1 MIHTVIVACNFSEQD
16 KEARL
21 KAVDDSQEKPL
32 GPQWQLFQGQGD
44 EYLAFRQFED
54 FDFHKGL
61 EALGHLPWQQRESVR
76 LLCRAAT
83 SGDFTQSEY

>member
-1 MIHTVIVACNFSEQD
+1 MIHTVIVACTVSEQD

-21 KAVDDSQEKPL
+21 AALDASQNTPL
-32 GPQWQLFQGQGD
+32 GPQWQLFQGEGD
-44 EYLAFRQFED
+44 EYLAIRQFEN
-54 FDFHKGL
+54 FDFHAGL
-61 EALGHLPWQQRESVR
+61 LALGHLPWTDRGSVR